1 MYCKRAFQ
9 PFPTTGRDEGLN
21 DILHVHLDNF
31 KINPTPNTDGLINK
45 LVTVFAFAPAP
56 KTIL

>member
-31 KINPTPNTDGLINK
+31 KINHTPNTHKSRIKRLRKYGTK
-45 LVTVFAFAPAP
+45 FAVS
-56 KTIL
+56 L